1 MSDSVI
7 IAMIGLAQTIV
18 AGAFLY
24 QQKKQG
30 AHIEEIKK
38 QTNGMNKQL
47 QEAAQAKGKL
57 EGAQEQRDTDQK
69 RP

>member
-1 MSDSVI
+1 MSDPVI
-7 IAMIGLAQTIV
+7 IAIIGLAQTTI
-18 AGAFLY
+18 AGLFLW
-24 QQKKQG
+24 QQRKQG

-57 EGAQEQRDTDQK
+57 EGAKEQRDSDQN